1 MRLGSNI
8 GHQLSLSIFLF
19 VGVKVSHKH
28 SHFSL
33 FIYFYSISL
42 FPYLPISLCNCFLCF
57 SPLSFFDIRFS
68 TSLSFVIINLC
79 HSLYLLYTL
88 SLSLSTYFCLSPSVW
103 NCISLP
109 LLPLSLFISLSP
121 SLSLFLSIYVPLYLC
136 LYQFMSL
143 SLSFF
148 LPFSIY
154 FTHRLSSNYMDATFL
169 CLSLVLWT
177 KSPSYVRWRVN
188 LEFHIWILLIL

>member
-121 SLSLFLSIYVPLYLC
+121 SLSLFLSIYVPL
-136 LYQFMSL
+136 
-143 SLSFF
+143 SFF
-148 LPFSIY
+148 LFLFIFLIDFLQIISMLLFSV
-154 FTHRLSSNYMDATFL
+154 
-169 CLSLVLWT
+169 SLWFFEQKVQAMFVEGLTWNFIFE
-177 KSPSYVRWRVN
+177 SY
-188 LEFHIWILLIL
+188 

>member
-1 MRLGSNI
+1 MLRYHTNTLTSLSLFTFT
-8 GHQLSLSIFLF
+8 LSLSFLIY
-19 VGVKVSHKH
+19 
-28 SHFSL
+28 L
-33 FIYFYSISL
+33 FLSAIV
-42 FPYLPISLCNCFLCF
+42 FLCF

-103 NCISLP
+103 NCLSLP

-143 SLSFF
+143 SLSLF